1 MSGSGPPHHPHSRH
15 VPPSN
20 SAWNHL
26 QVPGFFP
33 RQPQVAHM
41 PSEHPLL
48 HQPTWHT
55 PTTTDAMKMIPHT
68 QMLNEMFKNEALFP
82 RDCVD
87 LSLTRGV
94 KPSFMSN
101 QNGDHAS
108 TPAAISLSVRD
119 ATKINSLPPGMLEI
133 QAVELTKCTSPS
145 LKSAISPGSIRASS
159 MSPGLK
165 SVSPCLKSASP
176 GLKSASPGLK
186 SASPGLKSASPG
198 LLSSGPTAKS
208 LSPSRKSLSPG
219 PVGSPGLNLGVGLV
233 GVTLD
238 VSKNQKRSNVRVDS
252 ILERLNPAPEK
263 TFPFHDNKHDLPS
276 TVVSAATSLPEKSQ
290 TDKPQLQSQSVIVQ
304 PAGNFDE
311 NSNSSGTTNA
321 PTPKEEDSASM
332 HSNEDSLDSTKS
344 RRKRKPSKTVRVN
357 KEDEFRPD
365 DIKSSDEVNHKGE
378 TSNEVSMQADPAL
391 IATIL
396 EGTSSKSGV
405 EASVDE
411 LDSPPRKTRRKS
423 EAETI
428 DDIAA
433 MVQESLKG
441 KGEKKDGAK
450 TEMIECEDTKENI
463 EITSEGGC
471 GGEDFELE
479 SGDNT
484 ETVQDLTEQRDL
496 DIMLPLAGKMEEMG
510 SENVTELQSVQMDT
524 ICGQGGKRIDTSESK
539 PSANQAA
546 SSVAKPVTV
555 SVIKTKDKL
564 QNTMPNGSETFSE
577 PSSGTTP
584 VSLSVTP
591 VATPAQKK
599 ATITQFVE
607 VENKLEEMFAGI
619 VEDHVEPIAPRN
631 IDSEQ
636 AKIDSNLGLTDDNFG
651 KLEEAVDSMVS
662 ADNKQEIISIKDDI
676 KNEVKV
682 FTTKK
687 GASRRSRPSSKS
699 DQDGEV
705 PVKKKKLTKTK
716 NSSSNMKKLPRS
728 PPGVKSPKKSVLPV
742 TSSKS
747 SAKVIVSDAVK
758 DIYSY
763 DSGSNASSS
772 RSRGPF
778 VQIRGP
784 RDSPLSV
791 SVINTPLGGDED
803 GEKKSFKN
811 KKFHDDS
818 EYRHKVRSKGL
829 HCSTLSNKYDAE
841 RKDAS
846 WICAFCKRGP
856 HANELTGPSVINEVP
871 PPGDLFGP
879 YIITTNC
886 PEFEKRLDDPYD
898 RQFKSRKIG
907 KALDAANA
915 ASTSGKSSKKTK
927 RKSETLVDPGD
938 IYLGITDTG
947 NNAFEVWS
955 HEDCIVWSPG
965 VYLVGPKIA
974 GLEEAVWT
982 CSNVPCSGCGLKGA
996 NVTCVKR
1003 GCLSASHVSC
1013 ARKFKWVLDAASF
1026 KAHCPEHVLR

>member
-1 MSGSGPPHHPHSRH
+1 MSGGGPPHHPHSRH

-55 PTTTDAMKMIPHT
+55 PTTTEAMKMIPHS

-133 QAVELTKCTSPS
+133 QAVELTKCTSPN

-208 LSPSRKSLSPG
+208 LSPGRKSLSPG

-252 ILERLNPAPEK
+252 ILERLNPVPEK

-357 KEDEFRPD
+357 KEDESRPD
-365 DIKSSDEVNHKGE
+365 DIKTSDEVNHKGE
-378 TSNEVSMQADPAL
+378 TSNEAPMQSDPAL

-441 KGEKKDGAK
+441 KGEKKEGAK
-450 TEMIECEDTKENI
+450 AEM
-463 EITSEGGC
+463 
-471 GGEDFELE
+471 
-479 SGDNT
+479 
-484 ETVQDLTEQRDL
+484 
-496 DIMLPLAGKMEEMG
+496 
-510 SENVTELQSVQMDT
+510 
-524 ICGQGGKRIDTSESK
+524 
-539 PSANQAA
+539 ANPAA

-564 QNTMPNGSETFSE
+564 QNTLPNGSETFSE

-584 VSLSVTP
+584 VSLPVTP

-636 AKIDSNLGLTDDNFG
+636 TKIDSNLGLTDDNFG
-651 KLEEAVDSMVS
+651 KLEEAVDVS
-662 ADNKQEIISIKDDI
+662 ADNKQEIVSIKSDII
-676 KNEVKV
+676 KNEAKV

-687 GASRRSRPSSKS
+687 CVSRRSRPSSKS
-699 DQDGEV
+699 DQDGEI

-747 SAKVIVSDAVK
+747 SVKVIVSDAVK

-907 KALDAANA
+907 KALDANA
-915 ASTSGKSSKKTK
+915 ASTSGKSGKKTK
-927 RKSETLVDPGD
+927 RKSESSVDLGD

-1013 ARKFKWVLDAASF
+1013 ARKFKWVLDATSF

>member
-484 ETVQDLTEQRDL
+484 E
-496 DIMLPLAGKMEEMG
+496 
-510 SENVTELQSVQMDT
+510 
-524 ICGQGGKRIDTSESK
+524 
-539 PSANQAA
+539 ANQAA

>member
-1 MSGSGPPHHPHSRH
+1 MSGGGPPHHPHSRH

-55 PTTTDAMKMIPHT
+55 PTTTEAMKMIPHS

-133 QAVELTKCTSPS
+133 QAVELTKCTSPN

-208 LSPSRKSLSPG
+208 LSPGRKSLSPG

-252 ILERLNPAPEK
+252 ILERLNPVPEK

-357 KEDEFRPD
+357 KEDESRPD
-365 DIKSSDEVNHKGE
+365 DIKTSDEVNHKGE
-378 TSNEVSMQADPAL
+378 TSNEAPMQSDPAL

-441 KGEKKDGAK
+441 KGEKKEGAK
-450 TEMIECEDTKENI
+450 AEMIECEDTKEHV
-463 EITSEGGC
+463 EIMSEGGC
-471 GGEDFELE
+471 GGKDFELE

-484 ETVQDLTEQRDL
+484 E
-496 DIMLPLAGKMEEMG
+496 
-510 SENVTELQSVQMDT
+510 
-524 ICGQGGKRIDTSESK
+524 
-539 PSANQAA
+539 ANPAA

-564 QNTMPNGSETFSE
+564 QNTLPNGSETFSE

-584 VSLSVTP
+584 VSLPVTP

-636 AKIDSNLGLTDDNFG
+636 TKIDSNLGLTDDNFG
-651 KLEEAVDSMVS
+651 KLEEAVDVS
-662 ADNKQEIISIKDDI
+662 ADNKQEIVSIKSDII
-676 KNEVKV
+676 KNEAKV

-687 GASRRSRPSSKS
+687 CVSRRSRPSSKS
-699 DQDGEV
+699 DQDGEI

-747 SAKVIVSDAVK
+747 SVKVIVSDAVK

-907 KALDAANA
+907 KALDANA
-915 ASTSGKSSKKTK
+915 ASTSGKSGKKTK
-927 RKSETLVDPGD
+927 RKSESSVDLGD

-1013 ARKFKWVLDAASF
+1013 ARKFKWVLDATSF

>member
-1 MSGSGPPHHPHSRH
+1 MSGGGPPHHPHSRH

-55 PTTTDAMKMIPHT
+55 PTTTEAMKMIPHS

-133 QAVELTKCTSPS
+133 QAVELTKCTSPN

-208 LSPSRKSLSPG
+208 LSPGRKSLSPG

-252 ILERLNPAPEK
+252 ILERLNPVPEK

-357 KEDEFRPD
+357 KEDESRPD
-365 DIKSSDEVNHKGE
+365 DIKTSDEVNHKGE
-378 TSNEVSMQADPAL
+378 TSNEAPMQSDPAL

-441 KGEKKDGAK
+441 KGEKKEGAK
-450 TEMIECEDTKENI
+450 AEMIECEDTKEHV
-463 EITSEGGC
+463 EIMSEGGC
-471 GGEDFELE
+471 GGKDFELE

-496 DIMLPLAGKMEEMG
+496 DI
-510 SENVTELQSVQMDT
+510 T
-524 ICGQGGKRIDTSESK
+524 
-539 PSANQAA
+539 ANPAA

-564 QNTMPNGSETFSE
+564 QNTLPNGSETFSE

-584 VSLSVTP
+584 VSLPVTP

-636 AKIDSNLGLTDDNFG
+636 TKIDSNLGLTDDNFG
-651 KLEEAVDSMVS
+651 KLEEAVDVS
-662 ADNKQEIISIKDDI
+662 ADNKQEIVSIKSDII
-676 KNEVKV
+676 KNEAKV

-687 GASRRSRPSSKS
+687 CVSRRSRPSSKS
-699 DQDGEV
+699 DQDGEI

-747 SAKVIVSDAVK
+747 SVKVIVSDAVK

-907 KALDAANA
+907 KALDANA
-915 ASTSGKSSKKTK
+915 ASTSGKSGKKTK
-927 RKSETLVDPGD
+927 RKSESSVDLGD

-1013 ARKFKWVLDAASF
+1013 ARKFKWVLDATSF

>member
-450 TEMIECEDTKENI
+450 TEM
-463 EITSEGGC
+463 
-471 GGEDFELE
+471 
-479 SGDNT
+479 
-484 ETVQDLTEQRDL
+484 
-496 DIMLPLAGKMEEMG
+496 
-510 SENVTELQSVQMDT
+510 
-524 ICGQGGKRIDTSESK
+524 
-539 PSANQAA
+539 ANQAA